1 MNINQIILIFVFLY
15 TVRFSYFRRSDFRT
29 SWVRFSVLRRTRTGF
44 LEVGVWNRFIGF
56 WENAVGFSTALL
68 LDLHQSGVL
77 QFPQGVHR
85 FLPPTVEQ
93 VNHLADGVVQENP
106 SARRPPT
113 HSCGITLSGAG

>member
-1 MNINQIILIFVFLY
+1 MDINQSFYLCISIYRPVFVLL
-15 TVRFSYFRRSDFRT
+15 RSDFRT
-29 SWVRFSVLRRTRTGF
+29 SWVRFSALRRTRTGF

-68 LDLHQSGVL
+68 LDFHQSGVL

-93 VNHLADGVVQENP
+93 VNHLTDRVIQENL
-106 SARRPPT
+106 SAVIRPP
-113 HSCGITLSGAG
+113 ILAG